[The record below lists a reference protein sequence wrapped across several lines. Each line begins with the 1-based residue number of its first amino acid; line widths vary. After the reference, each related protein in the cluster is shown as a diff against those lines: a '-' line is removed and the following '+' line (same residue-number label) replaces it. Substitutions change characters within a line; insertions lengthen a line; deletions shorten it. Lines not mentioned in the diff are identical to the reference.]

1 MPTRSLWLLCMVGV
15 ILVAIF
21 AVVYDDN
28 GAGSSGHAA
37 QVPDDSRRAPEL
49 IDNAPMRVPNTASG
63 VENRSTSFAPAVEPL
78 RTPLAELFD
87 IALVGKDP
95 EVRSLAVEMASTC
108 TAIDYLQSDS
118 AKSAASPNEVEVLQI
133 SARKSFESYCR
144 SGDSGKFMNALRAQ
158 PEPRLGYVGKGVHP
172 WQAKERPQE
181 YFQAITLLLA
191 NPKGHPVTFE
201 IWLRTQATRAMARE
215 FGLSSSQVSVARD
228 EILGK
233 YISSESYLTYYRLRD
248 CAIDAEC
255 RNSELSAP
263 ERLKAQ
269 QAAEA
274 VSQRIVEQRW
284 NSLIPGKP

>member
-1 MPTRSLWLLCMVGV
+1 MQEG
-15 ILVAIF
+15 
-21 AVVYDDN
+21 DDT
-28 GAGSSGHAA
+28 GSSKDGPPFVVNN
-37 QVPDDSRRAPEL
+37 QRAPSL
-49 IDNAPMRVPNTASG
+49 ADGAPLRESKGASD
-63 VENRSTSFAPAVEPL
+63 VERRSMIFEAGVEPL

-95 EVRSLAVEMASTC
+95 EIRSLAVEMASTC
-108 TAIDYLQSDS
+108 TAIDYLQGDS
-118 AKSAASPNEVEVLQI
+118 AKSTTSPNEVEVLQI
-133 SARKSFESYCR
+133 SARKAFESYCR

-158 PEPRLGYVGKGVHP
+158 PEPRLGYVGKGAHP

-201 IWLRTQATRAMARE
+201 IWLRTQAARAMARE

-233 YISSESYLTYYRLRD
+233 FISNDSYLTYYRLRD
-248 CAIDAEC
+248 CAIDTEC

-284 NSLIPGKP
+284 NLLIPGKP